1 MSRGFAVTYDYLCP
15 FARNVNEAVA
25 RGVDAGRD
33 WTVRFVPF
41 SLSQTKV
48 EDGDAPVWERD
59 SSDPRA
65 SGVRALQWG
74 IAVRETAP
82 DRFLDYHLA
91 SFAARHDQ
99 GRDINDE
106 RVLADVAASAGL
118 DAGGIRDRVA
128 SGEPA
133 RLLGEEH
140 NDAVARWK
148 VFGVPTIIEGDHA
161 VFVRMME
168 RGRADELDRVL
179 EMLAWT
185 DLNEFKRTVVPR

>member
-1 MSRGFAVTYDYLCP
+1 VSRGFAVTYDYLCP
-15 FARNVNEAVA
+15 FARNVNEAIGLGL
-25 RGVDAGRD
+25 RAGRD
-33 WTVRFVPF
+33 WIVRFVPF

-48 EDGDAPVWERD
+48 QEGDEPVWQRD
-59 SSDPRA
+59 SDDPRA
-65 SGVRALQWG
+65 SGVTALKWG
-74 IAVRETAP
+74 LAVRETAP

-91 SFAARHDQ
+91 SFAARHDH

-106 RVLADVAASAGL
+106 GVLADVAASAGL
-118 DAGGIRDRVA
+118 DPGRIRDQVA

-133 RLLGEEH
+133 RLLMDEH
-140 NDAVARWK
+140 NDAVTRWK

-161 VFVRMME
+161 VFVRLME

-179 EMLAWT
+179 DMLAWT